1 MLKST
6 KFKTRALILI
16 TAVGLVGT
24 SQFAFAHTRLKTP
37 EIAENSRHEQRHD

>member
-16 TAVGLVGT
+16 TAVGLVGA
-24 SQFAFAHTRLKTP
+24 SHSAFAHTRLKNTS
-37 EIAENSRHEQRHD
+37 NQRKFSSAW